1 MHLPMIK
8 FRPTRIIGFAGV
20 VLAAALLASPIHAQS
35 VGVPPSQVLLDQ
47 SYAAMYNLNF
57 EVAFQRAEQ
66 AKAFAKDDPMPW
78 VAQACAG
85 LFREFD
91 RLHILRSE
99 MFASDETFDAREAYK
114 WNPQTRQQFEAALT
128 GAEKLAQDRL
138 TQNREDAVALFALA
152 LTHGLRADD
161 AALISKKNMAA
172 LSDIKTANGYADR
185 LLSRWPDYY
194 DAYVATGMGKYV
206 IGGKAA
212 PVRWML
218 RIGGIKG
225 DQAEGLKEL
234 TLAAENGHYLAP
246 FARILLAFDDL
257 RHNKTTDARKIFASL
272 HDQFPGNPLFPQEM
286 AKIDQTARSVGPG
299 SH

>member
-1 MHLPMIK
+1 MM
-8 FRPTRIIGFAGV
+8 RVVWTRAIWPAFYV
-20 VLAAALLASPIHAQS
+20 LLAATLSAPSAFGQT
-35 VGVPPSQVLLDQ
+35 VRVPESQILLDQ
-47 SYAAMYNLNF
+47 AYTAMYNLNF
-57 EVAFQRAEQ
+57 DAAFQKAEQ
-66 AKAFAKDDPMPW
+66 AKSFAKDDPIPW
-78 VAQACAG
+78 VAEACAA

-99 MFASDETFDAREAYK
+99 MFSSDESFDARKAYK
-114 WNPQTRQQFEAALT
+114 WDPPSMQRFETALA
-128 GAEKLAQDRL
+128 GAEKISEDRL
-138 TQNREDAVALFALA
+138 SRDKNDAKALFALA

-161 AALISKKNMAA
+161 AALISKKNITA
-172 LSDIKTANGYADR
+172 LGFIKAANGYADR
-185 LLSRWPDYY
+185 LLARWPDYY

-234 TLAAENGHYLAP
+234 TLAADKGHYLAP

-257 RHNKTTDARKIFASL
+257 RHKNKAGARKIFASL

-286 AKIDQTARSVGPG
+286 AKIDQLAHSVGPG
-299 SH
+299 Q

>member
-1 MHLPMIK
+1 MMNII
-8 FRPTRIIGFAGV
+8 RPRTACFTAV
-20 VLAAALLASPIHAQS
+20 FLAAALLAPLARAQS
-35 VGVPPSQVLLDQ
+35 VTVPQSQVLLDQ
-47 SYAAMYNLNF
+47 AYTAMYNLNF
-57 EVAFQRAEQ
+57 NGAFQKAEQ
-66 AKAFAKDDPMPW
+66 ARIFAKDDPTPL
-78 VAQACAG
+78 VAEACAA

-99 MFASDETFDAREAYK
+99 MFASDDTFDKREAYQ
-114 WNPQTRQQFEAALT
+114 WNPQSKQQFETALA
-128 GAEKLAQDRL
+128 GAEKLAEDRL
-138 TQNREDAVALFALA
+138 SHDKNDARALFALA

-161 AALISKKNMAA
+161 AALISKKNIAA
-172 LSDIKTANGYADR
+172 LGFIKSANGYADH
-185 LLSRWPDYY
+185 LLARWPDYY

-218 RIGGIKG
+218 RLGGIKG

-234 TLAAENGHYLAP
+234 SLAADKGHYLAP

-257 RHNKTTDARKIFASL
+257 RHKNKIEARKIFASL

-286 AKIDQTARSVGPG
+286 AKIDQPHSVGP
-299 SH
+299 SQ

>member
-1 MHLPMIK
+1 MMRVASAKTIWLA
-8 FRPTRIIGFAGV
+8 TLL
-20 VLAAALLASPIHAQS
+20 LAATLPLPSAVGQS
-35 VGVPPSQVLLDQ
+35 VRVPESQVLLDQ
-47 SYAAMYNLNF
+47 AYTAMYNLNF
-57 EVAFQRAEQ
+57 DAAFQKAEQ
-66 AKAFAKDDPMPW
+66 AKNFAKDDPIPW
-78 VAQACAG
+78 VAEACAA

-99 MFASDETFDAREAYK
+99 MFSSDESFDARGAYK
-114 WNPQTRQQFEAALT
+114 WDPQSRQRFETALA
-128 GAEKLAQDRL
+128 GAEKLAEERL
-138 TQNREDAVALFALA
+138 SRDKNDAKALFALA

-161 AALISKKNMAA
+161 AALISKKNMTA
-172 LSDIKTANGYADR
+172 LGFIKAANGYADR
-185 LLSRWPDYY
+185 LLARWPDYY

-212 PVRWML
+212 PVRWVL

-234 TLAAENGHYLAP
+234 TLAAEKGHYLAP

-257 RHNKTTDARKIFASL
+257 RHKNRVEARKIFASL

-286 AKIDQTARSVGPG
+286 AKIDQLAHSVGPG
-299 SH
+299 Q

>member
-1 MHLPMIK
+1 MIGIA
-8 FRPTRIIGFAGV
+8 TLIVATT
-20 VLAAALLASPIHAQS
+20 LAAVPANGQTVRVPQS
-35 VGVPPSQVLLDQ
+35 QILLDQ
-47 SYAAMYNLNF
+47 AYTAMYNLNF
-57 EVAFQRAEQ
+57 DAAFQKAEQ
-66 AKAFAKDDPMPW
+66 AKSFAKDDPIPW
-78 VAQACAG
+78 IAEACAG

-99 MFASDETFDAREAYK
+99 MFASDETFDKREAYK
-114 WNPQTRQQFEAALT
+114 WDPQSRQQFETALA

-138 TQNREDAVALFALA
+138 SHDNNDAKALFALA
-152 LTHGLRADD
+152 LSHGLRADD
-161 AALISKKNMAA
+161 AALISKKNVAA
-172 LSDIKTANGYADR
+172 LGFIKSANGYADR
-185 LLSRWPDYY
+185 LLARWPDYY

-234 TLAAENGHYLAP
+234 SLAADKGHYLAP

-257 RHNKTTDARKIFASL
+257 RHKNRIEARKIFASL
-272 HDQFPGNPLFPQEM
+272 HDQYPGNPLFPQEM
-286 AKIDQTARSVGPG
+286 AKIDQSHSVGPG
-299 SH
+299 Q

>member
-1 MHLPMIK
+1 MMRIWSATMIGID
-8 FRPTRIIGFAGV
+8 TLIVATT
-20 VLAAALLASPIHAQS
+20 LAAVPANGQTVRVPQS
-35 VGVPPSQVLLDQ
+35 QILLDQ
-47 SYAAMYNLNF
+47 AYTAMYNLNF
-57 EVAFQRAEQ
+57 DAAFQKAEQ
-66 AKAFAKDDPMPW
+66 AKSFAKDDPIPW
-78 VAQACAG
+78 IAEACAG

-99 MFASDETFDAREAYK
+99 MFASDETFDKREAYK
-114 WNPQTRQQFEAALT
+114 WDPQSRQQFETALA

-138 TQNREDAVALFALA
+138 SHDNNDAKALFALA
-152 LTHGLRADD
+152 LSHGLRADD
-161 AALISKKNMAA
+161 AALISKKNVAA
-172 LSDIKTANGYADR
+172 LGFIKSANGYADR
-185 LLSRWPDYY
+185 LLARWPDYY

-234 TLAAENGHYLAP
+234 SLAADKGHYLAP

-257 RHNKTTDARKIFASL
+257 RHKNRIEARKIFASL
-272 HDQFPGNPLFPQEM
+272 HDQYPGNPLFPQEM
-286 AKIDQTARSVGPG
+286 AKIDQSHSVGPG
-299 SH
+299 Q

>member
-1 MHLPMIK
+1 MMRIWSATMIGIA
-8 FRPTRIIGFAGV
+8 TLIVATT
-20 VLAAALLASPIHAQS
+20 LAAVPANGQTVRVPQS
-35 VGVPPSQVLLDQ
+35 QILLDQ
-47 SYAAMYNLNF
+47 AYTAMYNLNF
-57 EVAFQRAEQ
+57 DAAFQKAQ
-66 AKAFAKDDPMPW
+66 AKSFAKDDPIPW
-78 VAQACAG
+78 IAEACAG

-99 MFASDETFDAREAYK
+99 MFASDETFDKREAYK
-114 WNPQTRQQFEAALT
+114 WDPQSRQQFETALA

-138 TQNREDAVALFALA
+138 SHDNNDAKALFALA
-152 LTHGLRADD
+152 LSHGLRADD
-161 AALISKKNMAA
+161 AALISKKNVAA
-172 LSDIKTANGYADR
+172 LGFIKSANGYADR
-185 LLSRWPDYY
+185 LLARWPDYY

-234 TLAAENGHYLAP
+234 SLAADKGHYLAP

-257 RHNKTTDARKIFASL
+257 RHKNRIEARKIFASL
-272 HDQFPGNPLFPQEM
+272 HDQYPGNPLFPQEM
-286 AKIDQTARSVGPG
+286 AKIDQSHSVGPG
-299 SH
+299 Q